1 MDGKFN
7 VKEFTQTVSTSVL
20 PARVSEVIR
29 AAVIE
34 RMIEVKRL
42 REYGFVSK
50 AGEGAATF
58 TFSVADAIGDAFE
71 RGEIED
77 FQYDAAGLTNTTKT
91 IIEIGKG
98 FKISWPADRVDKLD
112 LRVKQTRAAVDKVI
126 DYEDKKIL
134 TALTTASALSSTVSA
149 AGNLS
154 ATSANPLADLK
165 QAKRKI
171 RALIGTEAD
180 MLFVEEVNLE
190 ELITIVGS
198 NDWYKMTEDAAANGE
213 LPKFAGLK
221 IVSIP
226 AAKMAHGTAIIFKS
240 GSYGAYELAQ
250 GHDVRTLIFDDKDSH
265 CTKVQVYE
273 RGVPCV
279 VRADAGA
286 KLINW

>member
-7 VKEFTQTVSTSVL
+7 VKEFSQTVSTAVL

-42 REYGFVSK
+42 RQYGFVSK
-50 AGEGAATF
+50 AGEGAGTF
-58 TFSVADAIGDAFE
+58 TFSVADSVGDAFE

-77 FQYDAAGLTNTTKT
+77 FTYDAAGLTNTTKN

-98 FKISWPADRVDKLD
+98 FKISWPADKIANLD
-112 LRVKQTRAAVDKVI
+112 LRVKQTRACVDKVI
-126 DYEDKKIL
+126 DYEDKKIV
-134 TALTTASALSSTVSA
+134 TALTTASALTSTVSG

-154 ATSANPLADLK
+154 ATSANPLSDLK

-171 RALIGTEAD
+171 RALINAEAD
-180 MLFVEEVNLE
+180 LLLIEEVNLE

-198 NDWYKMTEDAAANGE
+198 NDWYKMTEEAAAKGQ
-213 LPKFAGLK
+213 LPIFAGLK

-226 AAKMAHGTAIIFKS
+226 AAKMTHGTAIILKS
-240 GSYGAYELAQ
+240 GSYGAFELAQ
-250 GHDVRTLIFDDKDSH
+250 GHDVRTMIFDDKDSH

-273 RGVPCV
+273 RCVPCV

-286 KLINW
+286 KLTGW